1 MAYIKNIVMEN
12 ARILFRNF
20 SGKPSKFN
28 AKGKRTF
35 CLVISPETA
44 DRLSEEGWNV
54 KFLKPRE
61 EGDSPTPYI
70 QVNVGFKDDSS
81 KSPKIYMVT
90 RKKKTLLTEETI
102 GVLDFAEI
110 DNVDV
115 IVTPYKW
122 DVNGNQGVSAYLKTM
137 YVSVIEEDFG
147 GKYDFDE
154 EGDNNE
160 EDLPW

>member
-1 MAYIKNIVMEN
+1 MAFIKNIVMEN

-20 SGKPSKFN
+20 SGNPTKFS

-35 CLVISPETA
+35 CLVITPEMA
-44 DRLSEEGWNV
+44 DTLSEEGWNV

-70 QVNVGFKDDSS
+70 QVNVGFKDDQS
-81 KSPKIYMVT
+81 KNPKIYMVT
-90 RKKKTLLTEETI
+90 RKKKTLLNENTV
-102 GVLDFAEI
+102 GMLDFAEI
-110 DNVDV
+110 DNVDI

-122 DVNGNQGVSAYLKTM
+122 DVNGKQGISAYLKTM

>member
-1 MAYIKNIVMEN
+1 MAYIRNIIMEN

-20 SGKPSKFN
+20 SGNPSKFN

-35 CLVISPETA
+35 CLVIDPETA
-44 DRLSEEGWNV
+44 DNLSEEGWNV

-61 EGDSPTPYI
+61 EGDTPTPYI
-70 QVNVGFKDDSS
+70 QVNVGFKDDQS

-90 RKKKTLLTEETI
+90 RKKKTLLTEDTV

-122 DVNGNQGVSAYLKTM
+122 DVNGKQGVSAYLKTM

-154 EGDNNE
+154 EGDGNE

>member
-1 MAYIKNIVMEN
+1 MAYIRNIIMEN

-35 CLVISPETA
+35 CLVIDPETA
-44 DRLSEEGWNV
+44 DALSEEGWNV

-70 QVNVGFKDDSS
+70 QVNVGFKDDQS

-90 RKKKTLLTEETI
+90 RKKKTLLTEDTV

-122 DVNGNQGVSAYLKTM
+122 DVNGKQGVSAYLKTM

-154 EGDNNE
+154 EGDGNE

>member
-1 MAYIKNIVMEN
+1 MAYIRNIIMEN

-20 SGKPSKFN
+20 SGNPSKFTP
-28 AKGKRTF
+28 KGKRTF
-35 CLVISPETA
+35 CLVIDPETA
-44 DRLSEEGWNV
+44 DALSEEGWNV

-70 QVNVGFKDDSS
+70 QVNVGFKDDQS

-90 RKKKTLLTEETI
+90 RKKKTLLTEDTV

-122 DVNGNQGVSAYLKTM
+122 DVNGKQGVSAYLKTM

-154 EGDNNE
+154 EGDVNE

>member
-1 MAYIKNIVMEN
+1 MDYIKNIIMEN

-20 SGKPSKFN
+20 SGNPSKFN

-35 CLVISPETA
+35 CLVIDPDMA

-61 EGDSPTPYI
+61 EGDTPTPYI

-90 RKKKTLLTEETI
+90 RKKRRFSQKTLS
-102 GVLDFAEI
+102 GC
-110 DNVDV
+110 
-115 IVTPYKW
+115 
-122 DVNGNQGVSAYLKTM
+122 
-137 YVSVIEEDFG
+137 
-147 GKYDFDE
+147 
-154 EGDNNE
+154 
-160 EDLPW
+160 